1 MKKWC
6 SIAYRVFMDSKN
18 LKLWLI
24 SQILKKLK
32 MTVASLYY
40 DEESCIK
47 ILSQES
53 TELRYNS
60 VSSMAKQQ
68 HTSNVCKRTRAGAAA
83 VFCLPSVF
91 WEFPIFLH
99 LTNMK
104 CS

>member
-6 SIAYRVFMDSKN
+6 SIAYRVFMDSEN

-53 TELRYNS
+53 TKLRYNS
-60 VSSMAKQQ
+60 VSSTAKQQ
-68 HTSNVCKRTRAGAAA
+68 HISNVCKQTCAGAVG
-83 VFCLPSVF
+83 VFFLPSVF

-104 CS
+104 YS